1 MTNEAADD
9 IIKFLR
15 LSNNDD
21 VIAEVRDLGE
31 GNYSVENAMRVVI
44 DADLDAGR
52 QTIYMHNWMP
62 QGVALGNKCKINI
75 KDILFIAEVEIDILD
90 YYRGV
95 VFEMLEDRG
104 TFKRVDKNEKKK
116 KEEDGNVTKVITFP
130 SIKNKE

>member
-1 MTNEAADD
+1 MTNETADD
-9 IIKFLR
+9 IVKFFR

-21 VIAEVRDLGE
+21 VIAEIRDLGDS
-31 GNYSVENAMRVVI
+31 NYSMENAMRVVV

-62 QGVALGNKCKINI
+62 QGVVLGNKCKINA
-75 KDILFIAEVEIDILD
+75 KDILFVGEVEPDILD

-104 TFKRVDKNEKKK
+104 TFKRVDSEKKK
-116 KEEDGNVTKVITFP
+116 KKEDDGTVTKVISFP
-130 SIKNKE
+130 LNKNKE

>member
-1 MTNEAADD
+1 MTNETSDD
-9 IIKFLR
+9 IIKFFR

-21 VIAEVRDLGE
+21 VIADVRDLGD
-31 GNYSVENAMRVVI
+31 GNYTMENAMRVVV

-62 QGVALGNKCKINI
+62 QGVVLGNKCKINS
-75 KDILFIAEVEIDILD
+75 KDILFSGEVEPDILD

-104 TFKRVDKNEKKK
+104 PFKRVDDEKKK
-116 KEEDGNVTKVITFP
+116 KKENEGTSTKIITFP
-130 SIKNKE
+130 TNKNKE

>member
-1 MTNEAADD
+1 MTNETADD

-21 VIAEVRDLGE
+21 VIAEVRDLGD
-31 GNYSVENAMRVVI
+31 GNFSMENAMRVIV
-44 DADLDAGR
+44 DADLDVGR

-62 QGVALGNKCKINI
+62 QGVVLGNKCKINS
-75 KDILFIAEVEIDILD
+75 KDILFVGEVETDILD

-104 TFKRVDKNEKKK
+104 TFKRVDNDKKKK
-116 KEEDGNVTKVITFP
+116 KESDGTVTKVISFP
-130 SIKNKE
+130 SNKSKE

>member
-1 MTNEAADD
+1 MTNETADD

-21 VIAEVRDLGE
+21 VIAEVKDLGD
-31 GNYSVENAMRVVI
+31 GNFSIENAMRVVI
-44 DADLDAGR
+44 DADLDMGR

-62 QGVALGNKCKINI
+62 QGVVLGNKCKINS
-75 KDILFIAEVEIDILD
+75 KDILFHGEVEPDILD

-104 TFKRVDKNEKKK
+104 TFKRVDNEKKK
-116 KEEDGNVTKVITFP
+116 KKEDDGTVTKVISFP